1 MNNNPLSKLYR
12 NKSIFIQLPSKGKYY
27 TSGINLSIDGE
38 LGIMPMTAYDE
49 ISLKSPDSL
58 FNGDGLIN
66 LIKSCVP
73 DISNPEEMPSC
84 DIDPI
89 IIGIRAASNKILETE
104 VECPHCKTEQ
114 IFNLDLTRLLSN
126 FKEISEN
133 NIIELNGNTKIK
145 IRPYSLRSQLKTNIQ
160 TFHQMRMEMVLNNN
174 EDMSDEKKLELFN
187 NAFAE
192 ATKLTVELVADN
204 ILSVELDDLTVT
216 DKNHIYEW
224 VQNMDKETYKLI
236 VQKLKDLSDSP
247 MDKTMTVQCSKSE
260 CNNTFETLID
270 LNPVSFFT

>member
-1 MNNNPLSKLYR
+1 MSNNPLSKLYR

-27 TSGINLSIDGE
+27 TSGVDLSIDGE

-73 DISNPEEMPSC
+73 DIKNPEEIPSC

-114 IFNLDLTRLLSN
+114 TFNLDLTMLLSN
-126 FKEISEN
+126 FKQIPEN
-133 NIIELNGNTKIK
+133 NIIELSGNTKVK
-145 IRPYSLRSQLKTNIQ
+145 LRPYSLRSQLKTNIQ
-160 TFHQMRMEMVLNNN
+160 TFHQMRMEMILNNN
-174 EDMSDEKKLELFN
+174 DSISDEKKLELFN
-187 NAFAE
+187 SAFAE
-192 ATKLTVELVADN
+192 ATKLTIELVADN
-204 ILSVELDDLTVT
+204 ILSVELDDIIVT
-216 DKNHIYEW
+216 EKEHIFDW
-224 VQNMDKETYKLI
+224 VQNMDKQTYKII
-236 VQKLKDLSDSP
+236 VEKIKELSDSSVE
-247 MDKTMTVQCSKSE
+247 KTMIVQCSNIE

>member
-1 MNNNPLSKLYR
+1 MSNNPLSKLYR

-27 TSGINLSIDGE
+27 TSGIDLSIDGE

-73 DISNPEEMPSC
+73 DIKNPEEIPSC

-89 IIGIRAASNKILETE
+89 IIGIRAANNKILETE

-114 IFNLDLTRLLSN
+114 IFNLDLSILLSSFTPIN
-126 FKEISEN
+126 EDNTVILSEN
-133 NIIELNGNTKIK
+133 TKVI

-160 TFHQMRMEMVLNNN
+160 TFHQMRMEAILNNN
-174 EDMSDEKKLELFN
+174 DSISDEKKLELFN
-187 NAFAE
+187 TAFAE
-192 ATKLTVELVADN
+192 ATKLTIELVADN
-204 ILSVELDDLTVT
+204 IVAVELDNVTVT
-216 DKNHIYEW
+216 EKEHIFEW
-224 VQNMDKETYKLI
+224 VQNMDKQTYKII
-236 VQKLKDLSDSP
+236 VDKIKELSSNTL
-247 MDKTMTVQCSKSE
+247 DKTMTVQCSNSE
-260 CNNTFETLID
+260 CNNTFETLVD

>member
-1 MNNNPLSKLYR
+1 MSNNPLSKLYR

-27 TSGINLSIDGE
+27 TSGIDLSIDGE

-73 DISNPEEMPSC
+73 DIKNPEEIPSC

-114 IFNLDLTRLLSN
+114 IFNLDLTMLLSSFTPIN
-126 FKEISEN
+126 EDNTVILSEN
-133 NIIELNGNTKIK
+133 TKVI

-160 TFHQMRMEMVLNNN
+160 TFHQMRMEAILNNN
-174 EDMSDEKKLELFN
+174 DSISDEKKLELFN
-187 NAFAE
+187 TAFAE
-192 ATKLTVELVADN
+192 ATKLTIELVADN
-204 ILSVELDDLTVT
+204 IVAVELDNVTVT
-216 DKNHIYEW
+216 EKEHIFEW
-224 VQNMDKETYKLI
+224 VQNMDKQTYKII
-236 VQKLKDLSDSP
+236 VDKIKELSSNTL
-247 MDKTMTVQCSKSE
+247 DKTMTVQCSNSE
-260 CNNTFETLID
+260 CNNTFETLVD

>member
-1 MNNNPLSKLYR
+1 MSNNPLSKLYR

-27 TSGINLSIDGE
+27 TSGIDLSIDGE

-73 DISNPEEMPSC
+73 DIKNPEEIPSC

-114 IFNLDLTRLLSN
+114 IFNLDLTMLLSSFTPVN
-126 FKEISEN
+126 DDNTIVLSEN
-133 NIIELNGNTKIK
+133 TKVI

-160 TFHQMRMEMVLNNN
+160 TFHQMRMEAILNNN
-174 EDMSDEKKLELFN
+174 DSISDEKKLELFN
-187 NAFAE
+187 TAFAE
-192 ATKLTVELVADN
+192 ATKLTIELVADN
-204 ILSVELDDLTVT
+204 IVAVELDNVTVT
-216 DKNHIYEW
+216 EKEHIFEW
-224 VQNMDKETYKLI
+224 VQNMDKQTYKII
-236 VQKLKDLSDSP
+236 VDKIKELSSNTL
-247 MDKTMTVQCSKSE
+247 DKTMTVQCSNPE
-260 CNNTFETLID
+260 CNQTFETLID

>member
-1 MNNNPLSKLYR
+1 MTDNPLSKLYR
-12 NKSIFIQLPSKGKYY
+12 HKSIYIQLPSKGKYY
-27 TSGINLSIDGE
+27 TSGINLSIDND

-49 ISLKSPDSL
+49 ISLKSPDAL

-73 DISNPEEMPSC
+73 DIKNPEEMPSC

-114 IFNLDLTRLLSN
+114 IFNLDLTMLLST

-133 NIIELNGNTKIK
+133 NIIELSGNTIIK
-145 IRPYSLRSQLKTNIQ
+145 VRPYSLRSQLKTNIQ
-160 TFHQMRMEMVLNNN
+160 TFHQIRMEMILNNN
-174 EDMSDEKKLELFN
+174 ESITDDKKLELFN
-187 NAFAE
+187 SAFAE

-204 ILSVELDDLTVT
+204 ILAVELDDLIVT
-216 DKNHIYEW
+216 DKEHIFEW
-224 VQNMDKETYKLI
+224 VQNMDKQTYKTI
-236 VQKLKDLSDSP
+236 VEKIKELSNGT
-247 MDKTMTVQCSKSE
+247 MEKTTKVQCSNAE
-260 CNNTFETLID
+260 CNKVFETIID